1 VHAVVP
7 VSGRD
12 KQRQGDATAVA
23 DEMEF
28 R

>member
-1 VHAVVP
+1 MHAVVP
-7 VSGRD
+7 VSRSEQKRQRD
-12 KQRQGDATAVA
+12 AAAVA

>member
-7 VSGRD
+7 VSGREQ
-12 KQRQGDATAVA
+12 QRQGDTTAVA